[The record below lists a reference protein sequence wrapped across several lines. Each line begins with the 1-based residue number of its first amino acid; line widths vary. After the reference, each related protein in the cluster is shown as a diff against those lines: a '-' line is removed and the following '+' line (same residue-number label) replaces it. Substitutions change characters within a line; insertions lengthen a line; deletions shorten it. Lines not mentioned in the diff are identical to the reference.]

1 MLAGF
6 REQDMPLSAIHL
18 DIDYM
23 DGYRVFTVNRER
35 FPSLASL
42 AQELEDAGVKI
53 VTIIDPGVKS
63 DPGYDVFQE
72 GLRRDA
78 FCLCQM
84 ASCSPG
90 SSGPDGRS
98 FRISPT
104 PRLVTGG
111 ENITGGCST
120 PEYQGYGMI

>member
-6 REQDMPLSAIHL
+6 REHDLPLSAIHL

-42 AQELEDAGVKI
+42 AQELEDEGIKT

-63 DPGYDVFQE
+63 DPGYDVYQE
-72 GLRRDA
+72 GLQRNA
-78 FCLCQM
+78 FCRL
-84 ASCSPG
+84 ADGELFTGLVWPG
-90 SSGPDGRS
+90 WTVFPV
-98 FRISPT
+98 SPT
-104 PRLVTGG
+104 LRYVTGG
-111 ENITGGCST
+111 ENITGGCLM
-120 PEYQGYGMI
+120 PE